1 MIASRGPAPFLLVRI
16 IIAQVCVSVNL
27 YFIELNSKNVA
38 SGVLKQFATGDID
51 IDISGFPPIIL
62 LSACNYQEGAI
73 FLIRKEMNNVFCLS
87 VVPCDSFSLTKKDNN
102 TITFSST
109 SSAGGNIVLLYKH

>member
-1 MIASRGPAPFLLVRI
+1 
-16 IIAQVCVSVNL
+16 
-27 YFIELNSKNVA
+27 
-38 SGVLKQFATGDID
+38 
-51 IDISGFPPIIL
+51 
-62 LSACNYQEGAI
+62 
-73 FLIRKEMNNVFCLS
+73 MNNVFCLS